1 LAPRPK
7 LCELRRNLTPC
18 TGDFA
23 YRAVML
29 WKANFR
35 DLDDM
40 HYPDSGPRSAEILRL
55 ALPSISKHGGSFVP
69 TAYAVWYEH
78 LSGINPR
85 LTDDLNRRLEQS
97 GELDQEEF
105 SDLYAEHILT
115 RQVGNA
121 RILQKSLET
130 LAQQLEQH
138 AVNSSGTAEKFAHSL
153 DASQSELA
161 TVTDPT
167 ALQALL
173 QKLIASTQDAR
184 TSVGSLRAELAAQQS
199 ELRSVRARLGN
210 LETEVAR
217 DPLTGL
223 LNRRGFDQ
231 AVQQLRAGGLNLTAC
246 SVLMIDLDHFKR
258 VNDSYGHLFGDQ
270 VLCAA
275 AKMLT
280 GVIKGR
286 DVAARFGGEEFV
298 VLLPETPERGALA
311 LAEQFREAFSRAKV
325 RRTGSDKVVDKVT
338 VSMGVACPDP
348 GESLEATL
356 DRADAALYR
365 AKNEGRNCVRL
376 ALPG

>member
-1 LAPRPK
+1 
-7 LCELRRNLTPC
+7 
-18 TGDFA
+18 
-23 YRAVML
+23 
-29 WKANFR
+29 
-35 DLDDM
+35 M
-40 HYPDSGPRSAEILRL
+40 HYPDNGQRSAEILRL
-55 ALPSISKHGGSFVP
+55 ALPNISKHGGSFVP

-85 LTDDLNRRLEQS
+85 LTDDLNRRLEHS
-97 GELDQEEF
+97 GQLADEEV

-115 RQVGNA
+115 RHVGNS
-121 RILQKSLET
+121 RVLQKSLET
-130 LAQQLEQH
+130 LAQQLEQN
-138 AVNSSGTAEKFAHSL
+138 AANSSGTAEKFAHSL

-184 TSVGSLRAELAAQQS
+184 TSVGTLRAELAAQQS
-199 ELRSVRARLGN
+199 ELSSVRARLGN
-210 LETEVAR
+210 LESEVAR

-223 LNRRGFDQ
+223 LNRRGFAQ
-231 AVQQLRAGGLNLTAC
+231 AVQQLEADGLNLTTS
-246 SVLMIDLDHFKR
+246 SVLMIDLDYFKR

-275 AKMLT
+275 AKLLND
-280 GVIKGR
+280 VIKGR

-311 LAEQFREAFSRAKV
+311 LAEQFRGAFNRARV
-325 RRTGSDKVVDKVT
+325 RRTGSDKVIDQLT
-338 VSMGVACPDP
+338 VSIGAACPLP

-365 AKNEGRNCVRL
+365 AKNDGRNCVKV
-376 ALPG
+376 ALPR